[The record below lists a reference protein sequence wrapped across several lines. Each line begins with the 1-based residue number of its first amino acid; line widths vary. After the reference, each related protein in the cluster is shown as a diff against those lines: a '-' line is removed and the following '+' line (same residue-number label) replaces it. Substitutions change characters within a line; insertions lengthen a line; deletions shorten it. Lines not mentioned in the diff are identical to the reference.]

1 MPFDAKPMK
10 AVLQNPK
17 VVGKLV
23 VVLGLPVDLIETDLA
38 GIDDVQYLT
47 VDATTAQLL
56 DLGDVELTNLTGTFS
71 RLLIQFRISVR
82 GTKYPSSIIP
92 KASLV

>member
-23 VVLGLPVDLIETDLA
+23 VVLGLIETDLA
-38 GIDDVQYLT
+38 RIDDVQYLT
-47 VDATTAQLL
+47 VDAAIAKLL
-56 DLGDVELTNLTGTFS
+56 DLGNVELPYFTGTFS
-71 RLLIQFRISVR
+71 RLLIQFGISVR

>member
-23 VVLGLPVDLIETDLA
+23 VVLGLIETDLA
-38 GIDDVQYLT
+38 RIDDVQYLT
-47 VDATTAQLL
+47 VDAAIAKLL
-56 DLGDVELTNLTGTFS
+56 DLGNVELPYFTGTFS
-71 RLLIQFRISVR
+71 RLLIQFGISIR
-82 GTKYPSSIIP
+82 GTKYPSSIVP

>member
-23 VVLGLPVDLIETDLA
+23 VVLGLIETDLA
-38 GIDDVQYLT
+38 RIDDVQYLT
-47 VDATTAQLL
+47 ADAAIAKLL
-56 DLGDVELTNLTGTFS
+56 DLGNVELPYFTGTFS
-71 RLLIQFRISVR
+71 RLLIQFGISVR
-82 GTKYPSSIIP
+82 GTKYPSSIVP
-92 KASLV
+92 KALLV

>member
-1 MPFDAKPMK
+1 MPFDAKLMK

-23 VVLGLPVDLIETDLA
+23 VVLGLIETDLA
-38 GIDDVQYLT
+38 RIDDVQYLT
-47 VDATTAQLL
+47 VDAAIAKLL
-56 DLGDVELTNLTGTFS
+56 DLGNVELPYFTGTFS
-71 RLLIQFRISVR
+71 RLLIQFGISIR
-82 GTKYPSSIIP
+82 GTKYPSSIVP

>member
-47 VDATTAQLL
+47 VDAAIAKLL
-56 DLGDVELTNLTGTFS
+56 DLGNVELPYFTGTFS
-71 RLLIQFRISVR
+71 RLLIQFGISVR
-82 GTKYPSSIIP
+82 GTKYPSSIVP
-92 KASLV
+92 KALLV